1 MGRAGKEQN
10 KSTTEDSPELEALRH
25 RIDDVDRAILEQLN
39 LRAEIV
45 QEVGDLK
52 AARAEVVYRSGRERD
67 LVESLREANHGPF
80 PDEGIGP
87 VFREVISATRS
98 LESRLRVAY
107 LGPEGT
113 YSHLAAR
120 RQFGKCVD
128 FVAASAISE
137 IFTLVERGGA
147 DLGVVPVE
155 NTTEGAVTQSFDAL
169 VNSKVTLV
177 GEILVPVQHQ
187 LLSQS
192 GRMEDIQQVASHPQ
206 PLGQCREWL
215 EMHLAGLPRMETAS
229 TVVAA
234 QRAASDSSLA
244 AIGSSLAA
252 EVNNLKVV
260 AGNIED
266 RGDNTT
272 RFVVIGN
279 DVSTPTG
286 RDLTSVV
293 YTIRRDES
301 GALHRLIEPFARHG
315 VTLTGIH
322 SRPIRGQSWEYHFFL
337 DLEGHATEEN
347 VSTALREAAESADS
361 YRILGS
367 FPRALAC
374 TRGEC
379 EGDAS

>member
-1 MGRAGKEQN
+1 MGKRHN
-10 KSTTEDSPELEALRH
+10 KGTTADSPELEALRR
-25 RIDDVDRAILEQLN
+25 RIDQVDRTILEQLN
-39 LRAEIV
+39 LRAKIV
-45 QEVGDLK
+45 QEVGALK
-52 AARAEVVYRSGRERD
+52 AQQGEVVYRAGRERD
-67 LVESLREANHGPF
+67 LLAGLLDANEGPF
-80 PDEGIGP
+80 PHEAVAP
-87 VFREVISATRS
+87 VFREIISATRS
-98 LESRLRVAY
+98 LQGRLRVAY

-120 RQFGKCVD
+120 QQFGNCVD
-128 FVAASAISE
+128 FVSANAISE

-147 DLGVVPVE
+147 ELGVVPVE
-155 NTTEGAVTQSFDAL
+155 NTTEGAVTPSFDAM
-169 VNSKVTLV
+169 VDSKVTLC

-192 GRMEDIQQVASHPQ
+192 GRVEDIQQVASHPQ

-215 EMHLAGLPRMETAS
+215 EMHLPEIPRIETAS

-234 QRAASDSSLA
+234 KRAASDPGLA
-244 AIGSSLAA
+244 AIGSVMAA
-252 EVNNLKVV
+252 EVHNLKVV
-260 AGNIED
+260 AANIED

-272 RFVVIGN
+272 RFVIVG
-279 DVSTPTG
+279 SHLPAPTG

-315 VTLTGIH
+315 VTLTAIH

-337 DLEGHATEEN
+337 DLEGHSSEEN
-347 VSTALREAAESADS
+347 VVTALREAAACADS

-374 TRGEC
+374 TREAT

>member
-1 MGRAGKEQN
+1 MGKRQN
-10 KSTTEDSPELEALRH
+10 KGITEDSPELEALRR
-25 RIDDVDRAILEQLN
+25 RIDEVDHSILENLN
-39 LRAEIV
+39 LRAKIV
-45 QEVGDLK
+45 QEVGTLK
-52 AARAEVVYRSGRERD
+52 AQEGEAVYRAGRERD
-67 LVESLREANHGPF
+67 LVAGLRESNEGPF
-80 PDEGIGP
+80 PNEGIGP

-120 RQFGKCVD
+120 QQFVNCVD
-128 FVAASAISE
+128 FVSANTIPE

-155 NTTEGAVTQSFDAL
+155 NTTEGAVTPSFDAL
-169 VNSKVTLV
+169 VDSKVTLC

-187 LLSQS
+187 LFSQS
-192 GRMEDIQQVASHPQ
+192 GRLEDIQQVASHPQ

-215 EMHLAGLPRMETAS
+215 DMHLPGIPRIETAS

-234 QRAASDSSLA
+234 QRATSDTGLA
-244 AIGSSLAA
+244 VIGSSMAA
-252 EVNNLKVV
+252 EVHDLKIV
-260 AGNIED
+260 AADIED

-272 RFVVIGN
+272 RFVIVGN
-279 DVSTPTG
+279 DLPAPTG

-315 VTLTGIH
+315 VTLTAIH

-337 DLEGHATEEN
+337 DLEGHSSEEN
-347 VSTALREAAESADS
+347 VVTALREAAACADS

-374 TRGEC
+374 TREAN
-379 EGDAS
+379 EGVKS